1 MNLNEIEKARRAKI
15 SNALSAY
22 YKTEKGI
29 EHRSKISNLQKQ
41 RMNEYNNYLK
51 IKNYGISN

>member
-1 MNLNEIEKARRAKI
+1 MNLSEIEKVRRAKI

-22 YKTEKGI
+22 YKSEKGI
-29 EHRSKISNLQKQ
+29 EHRSKISKLQKQ

-51 IKNYGISN
+51 NRMYGISN